1 MNEPLHFTQT
11 LDRIIE
17 LIPEGET
24 ELLKELRLKREKL
37 FLVLPELVGLH
48 WQDVSVILNRHLA
61 DREEPW
67 VDRLLDLW
75 RMEHARRN

>member
-1 MNEPLHFTQT
+1 MNKPLHFTQA

-17 LIPEGET
+17 LIPEDET
-24 ELLKELRLKREKL
+24 DLLAELRLKRNKL
-37 FLVLPELVGLH
+37 FLVLPELVDLH
-48 WQDVSVILNRHLA
+48 WQDVAVILNRHLA

-75 RMEHARRN
+75 QVRS